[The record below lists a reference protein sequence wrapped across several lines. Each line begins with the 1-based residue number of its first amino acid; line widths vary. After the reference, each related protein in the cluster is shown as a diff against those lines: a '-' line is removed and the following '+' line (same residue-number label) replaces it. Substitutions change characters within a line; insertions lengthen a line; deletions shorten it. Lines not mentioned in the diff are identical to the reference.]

1 MAVNP
6 IPAGY
11 PVVTPYLIVQGAAE
25 ALAFYQRAFGATE
38 RLRLP
43 APEGKIGHAEINIGE
58 AVIML
63 ADACPEMGFRSPQ
76 ALGGSPISLHLYV
89 TDVDAQFRQATEA
102 GAKVLKPVHDQFYG
116 DRSGML
122 EDPFGHIWTL
132 ATHIEDVAPEELQR
146 RLAALMQPGNAS
158 S

>member
-116 DRSGML
+116 DHSGML